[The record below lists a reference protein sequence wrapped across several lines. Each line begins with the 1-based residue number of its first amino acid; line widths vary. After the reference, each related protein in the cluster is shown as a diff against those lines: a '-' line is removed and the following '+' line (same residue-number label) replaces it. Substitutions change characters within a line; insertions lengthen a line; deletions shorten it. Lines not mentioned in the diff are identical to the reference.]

1 LPVTLQP
8 IGFAR
13 ITEHQPPKAKTH
25 PPEQG
30 KAETPNE
37 KIFIIAGGTLNCLL
51 MYSFSEFLLIDRGWQ
66 KFFIIF
72 FRIFGKIYIMAQ
84 EPVKYTDSAAIYSK
98 RMLSNMDMADRSK
111 GEMKEVFTKKWKQD
125 AIDLDRYTKIKAMKK
140 PLKNK

>member
-1 LPVTLQP
+1 MV
-8 IGFAR
+8 
-13 ITEHQPPKAKTH
+13 
-25 PPEQG
+25 
-30 KAETPNE
+30 E
-37 KIFIIAGGTLNCLL
+37 KI
-51 MYSFSEFLLIDRGWQ
+51 
-66 KFFIIF
+66 